1 MRRRTAPPYDESALG
16 SSVSYSMKRDGE
28 EEALAN
34 RASLVDLLPSPARL
48 IRIGNAVR
56 GARKWKAALTL
67 THDASRMSAGGPA
80 AKDVEFLVLRH
91 EVAVLR
97 RADPRWPS
105 VSSSPCSR
113 MYPHRG
119 FSRAMRTTRAATRRI
134 MSDQRSPLVSDRD
147 APGQGQCARFRVPTH
162 VPFSTLDDELQV
174 DPGSVG
180 ERFAL
185 GLMQERQHDDAE
197 QVRRPHVERGPGD
210 AAGAGDQ

>member
-1 MRRRTAPPYDESALG
+1 MNRPSD

-34 RASLVDLLPSPARL
+34 RASLVDLLPSPTRL

-113 MYPHRG
+113 MYTP
-119 FSRAMRTTRAATRRI
+119 SRVLPRHAHYQGGDTPDHVRPAITAGQRPRRT
-134 MSDQRSPLVSDRD
+134 RSGTVCEISVS
-147 APGQGQCARFRVPTH
+147 TH

-174 DPGSVG
+174 DPGSIG

-197 QVRRPHVERGPGD
+197 QVRRPHVERSPGD